1 MKILLYFF
9 ARYLLAPLFVA
20 VMIFVLTGIKTIKS
34 KLSLKKLIIFI
45 LLASIAVALPSLFG
59 FLKNEYV
66 WGGLTFTILSYI
78 LLGALFCKLSTSD
91 LFGAIGIGSSRT
103 AVILTL
109 TTICAL
115 GGWCYYLLFELISK
129 LPYSLWN
136 TTNILW
142 FAIPYLI
149 MYSRTL
155 FLDIPHPIY
164 TPWELSYGTFDR
176 KYWDNI
182 DNFGFRT
189 VKVKIKRNI
198 KDPRVARRVRSDGS
212 FRLRETRPLHRCAG
226 AARRSGDQPAAMAH
240 PARRPTRRSHAA
252 VLAQTRLK
260 NRSGR
265 ALLSPITSD
274 PVSAADRPSSNG
286 RRCYDRLR
294 TDAPRAAEQ
303 RTNRR
308 ENRAIRKKCLPLR
321 LVLQDSTP
329 EGFVSG
335 VR

>member
-1 MKILLYFF
+1 
-9 ARYLLAPLFVA
+9 
-20 VMIFVLTGIKTIKS
+20 MIFVLTGIKTIKS
-34 KLSLKKLIIFI
+34 KLSLKKLIMFV
-45 LLASIAVALPSLFG
+45 LLASIAVALPGLFG

-78 LLGALFCKLSTSD
+78 LLGTLFCKLSTSD
-91 LFGAIGIGSSRT
+91 LFGAIGIGNSRT
-103 AVILTL
+103 AIILTL
-109 TTICAL
+109 TTICVL

-198 KDPRVARRVRSDGS
+198 KDPTYASLVVRLPNEISLGNWFNWVIEDQNRRFPQNKIETEKEDMQIGWMFYTSKWFNFPLFIRILDPTLTSEDNKIKNNQTIYIRRVQV
-212 FRLRETRPLHRCAG
+212 ET
-226 AARRSGDQPAAMAH
+226 
-240 PARRPTRRSHAA
+240 
-252 VLAQTRLK
+252 K
-260 NRSGR
+260 
-265 ALLSPITSD
+265 TS
-274 PVSAADRPSSNG
+274 
-286 RRCYDRLR
+286 
-294 TDAPRAAEQ
+294 
-303 RTNRR
+303 
-308 ENRAIRKKCLPLR
+308 
-321 LVLQDSTP
+321 
-329 EGFVSG
+329 
-335 VR
+335 

>member
-66 WGGLTFTILSYI
+66 CGGLTFTILSYI

-149 MYSRTL
+149 M
-155 FLDIPHPIY
+155 
-164 TPWELSYGTFDR
+164 
-176 KYWDNI
+176 
-182 DNFGFRT
+182 
-189 VKVKIKRNI
+189 
-198 KDPRVARRVRSDGS
+198 
-212 FRLRETRPLHRCAG
+212 
-226 AARRSGDQPAAMAH
+226 
-240 PARRPTRRSHAA
+240 
-252 VLAQTRLK
+252 
-260 NRSGR
+260 
-265 ALLSPITSD
+265 
-274 PVSAADRPSSNG
+274 
-286 RRCYDRLR
+286 
-294 TDAPRAAEQ
+294 
-303 RTNRR
+303 
-308 ENRAIRKKCLPLR
+308 
-321 LVLQDSTP
+321 
-329 EGFVSG
+329 
-335 VR
+335 

>member
-66 WGGLTFTILSYI
+66 WGGLTFTVLSYI

-129 LPYSLWN
+129 LPYSLTSSRKRGTREWYRSCSRDSIMIVRQDWH
-136 TTNILW
+136 TTDSGTTRHRWECMSRKIRLDLKGEYLTFTDMSMIQMRGLMFWDFLHTDTIQILNLW
-142 FAIPYLI
+142 V
-149 MYSRTL
+149 
-155 FLDIPHPIY
+155 
-164 TPWELSYGTFDR
+164 EL
-176 KYWDNI
+176 
-182 DNFGFRT
+182 
-189 VKVKIKRNI
+189 
-198 KDPRVARRVRSDGS
+198 P
-212 FRLRETRPLHRCAG
+212 
-226 AARRSGDQPAAMAH
+226 
-240 PARRPTRRSHAA
+240 
-252 VLAQTRLK
+252 
-260 NRSGR
+260 NRH
-265 ALLSPITSD
+265 
-274 PVSAADRPSSNG
+274 
-286 RRCYDRLR
+286 
-294 TDAPRAAEQ
+294 
-303 RTNRR
+303 
-308 ENRAIRKKCLPLR
+308 
-321 LVLQDSTP
+321 
-329 EGFVSG
+329 
-335 VR
+335 

>member
-103 AVILTL
+103 AVILSL

-198 KDPRVARRVRSDGS
+198 KDPTYASLVVRLPNEISLGNWFNWVIEDQNRRFPQNKIETEKEDMQIGWMFYTSKWFNFPLFIRILDPTLTSEGNKIKNNQTIYIRRVQV
-212 FRLRETRPLHRCAG
+212 ET
-226 AARRSGDQPAAMAH
+226 
-240 PARRPTRRSHAA
+240 
-252 VLAQTRLK
+252 K
-260 NRSGR
+260 
-265 ALLSPITSD
+265 TS
-274 PVSAADRPSSNG
+274 
-286 RRCYDRLR
+286 
-294 TDAPRAAEQ
+294 
-303 RTNRR
+303 
-308 ENRAIRKKCLPLR
+308 
-321 LVLQDSTP
+321 
-329 EGFVSG
+329 
-335 VR
+335 

>member
-20 VMIFVLTGIKTIKS
+20 IMIFVLTGIKTIKS
-34 KLSLKKLIIFI
+34 KLSLKKLIIFV
-45 LLASIAVALPSLFG
+45 LLASIAVALPGLFG

-78 LLGALFCKLSTSD
+78 LLGTLFCKL
-91 LFGAIGIGSSRT
+91 
-103 AVILTL
+103 
-109 TTICAL
+109 TTICVL

-198 KDPRVARRVRSDGS
+198 KAPTYASLVARLPNELSKQDRN
-212 FRLRETRPLHRCAG
+212 REGRYANRM
-226 AARRSGDQPAAMAH
+226 D
-240 PARRPTRRSHAA
+240 
-252 VLAQTRLK
+252 VLYLK
-260 NRSGR
+260 M
-265 ALLSPITSD
+265 
-274 PVSAADRPSSNG
+274 V
-286 RRCYDRLR
+286 
-294 TDAPRAAEQ
+294 
-303 RTNRR
+303 
-308 ENRAIRKKCLPLR
+308 
-321 LVLQDSTP
+321 
-329 EGFVSG
+329 
-335 VR
+335 